1 MIFRISQK
9 LRKKI
14 KVTPQKVIA
23 DHENPFADWSAH
35 LFTAMRAQY
44 VIITNTQSLYSV
56 VMHGQGITDDSTF
69 IDRAL
74 SAMREFMKSD
84 GFQFQ
89 YERFISPKAHTVV
102 FSKNTNR
109 PVIGSVNDLIFQAQ
123 LGLTEGSI
131 SPREVSV
138 GINDTLL
145 SMLNYDNPKKSV
157 LGYETMTGF
166 KLRTQPVMCNPPPPA

>member
-9 LRKKI
+9 LGKKI
-14 KVTPQKVIA
+14 KVIPQKAIPNC
-23 DHENPFADWSAH
+23 ENPFADWSAH

-44 VIITNTQSLYSV
+44 IIITNTQSLYSI

-89 YERFISPKAHTVV
+89 YERFIVPEASTVS

-109 PVIGSVNDLIFQAQ
+109 PVIGSINDLIFQAKYE
-123 LGLTEGSI
+123 LIERGM
-131 SPREVSV
+131 SPHEVSLR
-138 GINDTLL
+138 INSTPL
-145 SMLNYDNPKKSV
+145 STLNYFKPK
-157 LGYETMTGF
+157 ETFGTMKFGF
-166 KLRTQPVMCNPPPPA
+166 SQN